1 MITSSWCV
9 LVLFAAEKYLKG
21 GLGTSLLRKCLAA
34 GMCSDPFL
42 IFLNGV
48 EQKTNIVQDFIQQN
62 FVMISTQALQYLDYP
77 LDLVGQRRP
86 QLHHGHI
93 ICKPHSSADFVNKG
107 LLYLEARTCFSVH
120 SGIQ

>member
-1 MITSSWCV
+1 MITSSWFV

-48 EQKTNIVQDFIQQN
+48 EQKTNIDQISYN
-62 FVMISTQALQYLDYP
+62 KTLCMISTQALQYLVYP
-77 LDLVGQRRP
+77 LDLVGQ
-86 QLHHGHI
+86 LYCMVGH
-93 ICKPHSSADFVNKG
+93 N
-107 LLYLEARTCFSVH
+107 L
-120 SGIQ
+120 